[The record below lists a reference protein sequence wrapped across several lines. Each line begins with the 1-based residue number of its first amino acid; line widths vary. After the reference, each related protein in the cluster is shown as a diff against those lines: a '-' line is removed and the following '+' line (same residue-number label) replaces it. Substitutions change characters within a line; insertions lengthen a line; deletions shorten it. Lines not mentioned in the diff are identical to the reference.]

1 MESVIRAV
9 VVYTFLL
16 VLFRLM
22 GKRSLGQITSFDFVL
37 LLIISESVQNAMV
50 GNDYSITNA
59 LVIVLVLTTADIG
72 LTLIKERWPKFAQ
85 IAEGTPVII
94 LENGQ
99 PLYDRMQKARVD
111 ESDILTA
118 ARELRGLERLDQIK
132 YAVLE
137 RNGGISVIPQ
147 HRPPRE
153 EGGPAAH

>member
-1 MESVIRAV
+1 MESVIRAA

-59 LVIVLVLTTADIG
+59 LVIVLVLTTFDIG

-99 PLYDRMQKARVD
+99 PLYGRMQKARVD

-147 HRPPRE
+147 GHDARE
-153 EGGPAAH
+153 